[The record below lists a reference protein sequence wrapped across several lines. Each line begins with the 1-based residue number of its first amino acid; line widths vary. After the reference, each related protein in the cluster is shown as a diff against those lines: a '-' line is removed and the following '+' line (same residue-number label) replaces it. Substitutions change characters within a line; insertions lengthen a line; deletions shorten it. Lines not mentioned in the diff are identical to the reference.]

1 MRPGAIDLRQ
11 LDSRLRGNDEISR
24 SPGGRRNV
32 GCKLTL
38 ANTAKAQAAQQRLE
52 QVLDE
57 LGLGATSR
65 AELGGDLL
73 LNSYSLLNT

>member
-11 LDSRLRGNDEISR
+11 LDSLLRGNDEISR
-24 SPGGRRNV
+24 SLGGRRNV

-65 AELGGDLL
+65 AELGGAICCLIRIC
-73 LNSYSLLNT
+73 Y

>member
-24 SPGGRRNV
+24 SLGGRRNV

-38 ANTAKAQAAQQRLE
+38 ANIAKAQAAPTLSAAQAPSPI
-52 QVLDE
+52 DMS
-57 LGLGATSR
+57 AS
-65 AELGGDLL
+65 
-73 LNSYSLLNT
+73 SS